1 METRSNFLTASFN
14 DVESAERAYNK
25 LRERGYRDD
34 EISVI
39 MSEDSMKKHFGDKD
53 KRSKDKDKSEFGN
66 KAAEGAGVGGGI
78 GSVVGAAAGI
88 IIALG
93 TSVVVPGLG
102 VVIAGPLA
110 AGLAGA
116 GAGGL
121 AGGIVGALVG
131 AGIPKER
138 AEKYEKGIKKGN
150 IVIGVQLRNED
161 DARYFESEWGNYGH
175 DVYI

>member
-1 METRSNFLTASFN
+1 METRANFLTASFS

-25 LRERGYRDD
+25 LRDRGYTDD

-53 KRSKDKDKSEFGN
+53 KRDKNKDKSEFGN

-78 GSVVGAAAGI
+78 GSVIGAAAGI
-88 IIALG
+88 IVALG
-93 TSVVVPGLG
+93 TSVVIPGLG
-102 VVIAGPLA
+102 VVVAGPLA

-138 AEKYEKGIKKGN
+138 AERYEKGIKEGN
-150 IVIGVQLRNED
+150 IVIAVQAHNEE
-161 DARYFESEWGNYGH
+161 DARYLENEWGNYGH
-175 DVYI
+175 DIYR